1 MLREIEYEKDLPVKV
16 QVLQIQQCP
25 WHIHDDIQI
34 IYVLEGEV
42 ELKLT
47 YALTCTDSVRSQTT
61 ILSLF

>member
-42 ELKLT
+42 ELDVYKRQ
-47 YALTCTDSVRSQTT
+47 DRGQR
-61 ILSLF
+61 